1 MKCTPVLLEGLK
13 GHIEFLERLESKPY
27 DEKNEDWLQS
37 LIFENPKILPVQ
49 EFDES
54 FIPLIPI
61 GREVGTPIGSIDILY
76 ISPVGKLTIVETKL
90 WKSPEKHRTVVAQII
105 DYAKEIS
112 NWSYEELNNAVL
124 KASREKDTSGKQS
137 LDQIIQKYL
146 EVAGLTLID
155 FQDRVISNLKNGEFL
170 LLIVG
175 DRISPNVALLSE
187 AIHGAP
193 GLNFTIGLIELQ
205 LHQIYKGKDYPLL
218 VLPDIVGRTVEKS
231 RGVIIIQYEKEK
243 PKVEVKV
250 SVEESKGK
258 ITQEVFL
265 QKAPKDLQPIYE
277 QWLEV
282 WRKKKNA
289 LVYWG
294 TGGFSYRVRIK
305 EKFETILEAYPEWA
319 ISLIRESDAERCRA
333 SGEQYQRYLSGIN
346 TIPVAANIL
355 RSGKKYIKHDS
366 ITSEDLSII
375 LKASNDFSEDVKDS

>member
-1 MKCTPVLLEGLK
+1 MKCTPVLLKGLK
-13 GHIEFLERLESKPY
+13 GDIEFLERLESKTY
-27 DEKNEDWLQS
+27 DEKNEAWLQG

-54 FIPLIPI
+54 FDPLIPI
-61 GREVGTPIGSIDILY
+61 GREVGTQTGSIDILY

-90 WKSPEKHRTVVAQII
+90 WKNPEKHRTVVAQII

-112 NWSYEELNNAVL
+112 NWSYEKLNNAVL
-124 KASREKDTSGKQS
+124 KASREKNMSGKKS
-137 LDQIIQKYL
+137 LDQIIQQYL
-146 EVAGLTLID
+146 EVTGLTLAD

-175 DRISPNVALLSE
+175 DRISPNVAFLSD

-205 LHQIYKGKDYPLL
+205 LHQIYEGKDYPLL
-218 VLPDIVGRTVEKS
+218 VLPDIVGRTVEKT

-265 QKAPKDLQPIYE
+265 QKAPKDLQPVYE
-277 QWLEV
+277 QWLDI
-282 WRKKKNA
+282 WRKKKNV

-319 ISLIRESDAERCRA
+319 ISLIRESDANRCKA
-333 SGEQYQRYLSGIN
+333 SQEQYQKYLSSIN
-346 TIPVAANIL
+346 EIPVAANIL
-355 RSGKKYIKHDS
+355 GSGKKYVKHDS
-366 ITSEDLSII
+366 ITSEDLSTI

>member
-27 DEKNEDWLQS
+27 DEKNEDWLQG

-124 KASREKDTSGKQS
+124 KASREKDTSGKKS

-218 VLPDIVGRTVEKS
+218 VLPDIVGRTVEKT

-265 QKAPKDLQPIYE
+265 QKAPIDF
-277 QWLEV
+277 
-282 WRKKKNA
+282 A
-289 LVYWG
+289 L
-294 TGGFSYRVRIK
+294 
-305 EKFETILEAYPEWA
+305 
-319 ISLIRESDAERCRA
+319 
-333 SGEQYQRYLSGIN
+333 
-346 TIPVAANIL
+346 
-355 RSGKKYIKHDS
+355 S
-366 ITSEDLSII
+366 ITY
-375 LKASNDFSEDVKDS
+375 F